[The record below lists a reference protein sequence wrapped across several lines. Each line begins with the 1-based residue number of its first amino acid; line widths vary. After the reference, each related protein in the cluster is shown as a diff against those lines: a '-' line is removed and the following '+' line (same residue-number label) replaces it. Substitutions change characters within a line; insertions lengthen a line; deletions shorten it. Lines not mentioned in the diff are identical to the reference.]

1 MGYTTWF
8 DGALDFN
15 KPVTDELKEY
25 INKFSETRR
34 MRRDNEKI
42 KEIFPDWEKQCYKGN
57 LGTDGEY
64 FIGGTGFAGQDHD
77 DSIID
82 YNNSYPA
89 PGRWCD
95 WKINDNGQLEWNES
109 EKFYDYVEWLEYLI
123 ENFFKPEGYILN
135 GSIKYNGEDDCD
147 FGVITVKNN
156 EVTCEEGIRVQS
168 LKEIETSKLI
178 DELLDRGYSIKKGN

>member
-89 PGRWCD
+89 PGLWCD
-95 WKINDNGQLEWNES
+95 WEINDNGQLEWNES

-123 ENFFKPEGYILN
+123 KNFFKPEGYVLN
-135 GSIKYNGEDDCD
+135 GSIKYNGEDDYD
-147 FGVITVKNN
+147 FGVITVKDN
-156 EVTCEEGIRVQS
+156 EVKCEEGIRVQS

-178 DELLDRGYSIKKGN
+178 DELLDRGYSVSKIS